1 MSEKID
7 RAEIKIIL
15 RKKSTYHSYY
25 YHLKKKAHFYWLI
38 ETAFI
43 ISASDKQE
51 QKTVSKR
58 AYLAESAVTERMWKE
73 YKDLLIGCQVTKEYD
88 GKGNNQYRATSPT
101 LFFYPVIA
109 WNKYLRLAF
118 EDIIEEDNF
127 LAYLEEIP
135 YETD

>member
-43 ISASDKQE
+43 ISSSDTQE
-51 QKTVSKR
+51 QKTVNRR

-73 YKDLLIGCQVTKEYD
+73 YKDLIIGCQVVKEYD

-101 LFFYPVIA
+101 LFFYPVKA

-127 LAYLEEIP
+127 LSYLEEIP
-135 YETD
+135 YEID